1 MPNLNKI
8 EYSKG
13 YKPMQKKQHKVQTLL
28 DAIPH
33 IKKFYGKTIVIKYG
47 GSAQTSP
54 ELKDKFAEDIVLLS
68 LVGIKPIIV
77 HGGGARISELL
88 EKLEIKSEFID
99 GHRVT
104 SEDTMRV
111 VEMVLSGEIN
121 KNITSLLNHH
131 GAKAIGIS
139 GKDSAIIKATPKEN
153 GKFGYTGVITEING
167 TMINKLV
174 EEGFIPVI
182 APIGDSAQPN
192 HPGFNINADVA
203 ASKVA
208 QAVKAQKVLFL
219 TDTVGVLDKEGKL
232 LNSLDKEDI
241 ENYKKD
247 GTIAGGMIPK
257 VDSCIDAIYNGVN
270 KAHIIDG
277 RVEHSILL
285 ELFTSDGVGT
295 QFLRKDNPNNGID
308 LEKLLSEEN

>member
-1 MPNLNKI
+1 
-8 EYSKG
+8 
-13 YKPMQKKQHKVQTLL
+13 MQIQNSTVHTLL
-28 DAIPH
+28 DAIPY

-54 ELKDKFAEDIVLLS
+54 SLKEKFAQDIALLC
-68 LVGIKPIIV
+68 LVGIKPVIV

-88 EKLEIKSEFID
+88 TKLEINSEFLE
-99 GHRVT
+99 GHRIT
-104 SEDTMRV
+104 CEESMRV

-139 GKDSAIIKATPKEN
+139 GKDSSIIQAIPKEE
-153 GKFGYTGVITEING
+153 GRFGYTGVVTKINAK
-167 TMINKLV
+167 MIQNLIK
-174 EEGFIPVI
+174 EGFVPVI
-182 APIGDSAQPN
+182 APIADSAQPN

-203 ASKVA
+203 ASKIA
-208 QAVKAQKVLFL
+208 SAIGAQKVLFL
-219 TDTVGVLDKEGKL
+219 TDTVGVLDKQGNL
-232 LNSLDKEDI
+232 LNSLDKQDVQRYK
-241 ENYKKD
+241 EN

-308 LEKLLSEEN
+308 MEKLLNDEV

>member
-1 MPNLNKI
+1 
-8 EYSKG
+8 
-13 YKPMQKKQHKVQTLL
+13 MQKKQHKVQTLL
-28 DAIPH
+28 DAIPY

-54 ELKDKFAEDIVLLS
+54 ELQEKFAEDIVLLS

-77 HGGGARISELL
+77 HGGGSRITELL
-88 EKLEIKSEFID
+88 TKLEIKSEFVD

-104 SEDTMRV
+104 CKDSMRV

-121 KNITSLLNHH
+121 KNIASLLNHH

-139 GKDSAIIKATPKEN
+139 GKDSSIINAEPKDN
-153 GKFGYTGVITEING
+153 GKFGYTGVITKVNG
-167 TMINKLV
+167 DMIMNLLK
-174 EEGFIPVI
+174 EGFIPVI
-182 APIGDSAQPN
+182 APIGDSAEPN

-208 QAVKAQKVLFL
+208 QAVGAQKVLFL
-219 TDTVGVLDKEGKL
+219 TDTVGVLDKEGNL
-232 LNSLDKEDI
+232 LNSLDRADVDG
-241 ENYKKD
+241 YKAN

-285 ELFTSDGVGT
+285 ELFTSDGIGT
-295 QFLRKDNPNNGID
+295 QFVRKDNPNNGID
-308 LEKLLSEEN
+308 LEKLINE

>member
-1 MPNLNKI
+1 
-8 EYSKG
+8 
-13 YKPMQKKQHKVQTLL
+13 MQKKQHKVQILL

-54 ELKDKFAEDIVLLS
+54 ELKEKFAEDIVLLS

-88 EKLEIKSEFID
+88 DKLKIQSKFVD

-104 SEDTMRV
+104 SEETMRI

-139 GKDSAIIKATPKEN
+139 GKDSAIIKAIPKDD
-153 GKFGYTGVITEING
+153 GKFGYTGVITNING
-167 TMINKLV
+167 IMINNLIK
-174 EEGFIPVI
+174 EGVIPVI
-182 APIGDSAQPN
+182 APIADSAKPN
-192 HPGFNINADVA
+192 HPGYNINADIA
-203 ASKVA
+203 ASKIA
-208 QAVKAQKVLFL
+208 QAVGAQKVLFL
-219 TDTVGVLDKEGKL
+219 TDTVGVLDKEGTL
-232 LNSLDKEDI
+232 LTSLDRDDVTE
-241 ENYKKD
+241 YKKN
-247 GTIAGGMIPK
+247 GIIAGGMIPK

-285 ELFTSDGVGT
+285 ELFTSDGIGT
-295 QFLRKDNPNNGID
+295 QFLRKDNPNNGINM
-308 LEKLLSEEN
+308 EKLLNDEI

>member
-1 MPNLNKI
+1 
-8 EYSKG
+8 
-13 YKPMQKKQHKVQTLL
+13 MQKKIHKVQTLL

-33 IKKFYGKTIVIKYG
+33 IKKFSSKTIVIKYG

-54 ELKDKFAEDIVLLS
+54 ELQEKFAEDIVLLS
-68 LVGIKPIIV
+68 LVGIKPVIV
-77 HGGGARISELL
+77 HGGGAQISELL
-88 EKLEIKSEFID
+88 KKLDITSEFID

-104 SEDTMRV
+104 SKETMRV

-139 GKDSAIIKATPKEN
+139 GKDSAIIKAEPKDG
-153 GKFGYTGVITEING
+153 GKFGYTGVVTEINAE
-167 TMINKLV
+167 MINNLLDQ
-174 EEGFIPVI
+174 GFIPVI
-182 APIGDSAQPN
+182 APIADSAEPN

-203 ASKVA
+203 ASKIA
-208 QAVKAQKVLFL
+208 RALNAQKVLFL
-219 TDTVGVLDKEGKL
+219 TDIVGVLNKEGKL
-232 LNSLDKEDI
+232 LNSLDKSEV
-241 ENYKKD
+241 EAYKKD

-257 VDSCIDAIYNGVN
+257 VDSCIDAIHDGVN

-295 QFLRKDNPNNGID
+295 QFLRRDNPNNGIN
-308 LEKLLSEEN
+308 LEQLLNEEN

>member
-1 MPNLNKI
+1 
-8 EYSKG
+8 
-13 YKPMQKKQHKVQTLL
+13 MQKKHQKVQTLL

-54 ELKDKFAEDIVLLS
+54 ELKEKFAEDIVLLS
-68 LVGIKPIIV
+68 LVGIKPVIV

-88 EKLEIKSEFID
+88 DKLEIHSEFVD

-104 SEDTMRV
+104 SEETMRV

-139 GKDSAIIKATPKEN
+139 GKDSSIINAIPKED
-153 GKFGYTGVITEING
+153 GKFGYTGVVTDING
-167 TMINKLV
+167 TMINKLI

-182 APIGDSAQPN
+182 APIADSAKPN

-208 QAVKAQKVLFL
+208 QAIGAQKVLFL
-219 TDTVGVLDKEGKL
+219 TDTVGVLDKDKNL
-232 LNSLDKEDI
+232 LTSLDKADVDS
-241 ENYKKD
+241 YKED

-285 ELFTSDGVGT
+285 ELFTSDGIGT

-308 LEKLLSEEN
+308 MEKLLNDEE

>member
-1 MPNLNKI
+1 
-8 EYSKG
+8 
-13 YKPMQKKQHKVQTLL
+13 MQKKQHKVQTLL

-54 ELKDKFAEDIVLLS
+54 ELKEKFAEDIVLLS

-88 EKLEIKSEFID
+88 DKLEIHSEFVD

-104 SEDTMRV
+104 SEETMRV

-139 GKDSAIIKATPKEN
+139 GKDSAIINAKPKDD
-153 GKFGYTGVITEING
+153 GKFGYTGVITEVDG
-167 TMINKLV
+167 TMINKLID
-174 EEGFIPVI
+174 EGFIPVI
-182 APIGDSAQPN
+182 APIADSAKPN
-192 HPGFNINADVA
+192 HPGYNINADVA
-203 ASKVA
+203 ASKIA
-208 QAVKAQKVLFL
+208 QAVEAQKVLFL
-219 TDTVGVLDKEGKL
+219 TDTVGVLDKEGEL
-232 LNSLDKEDI
+232 LTSLDRKDVDRL
-241 ENYKKD
+241 KGD

-285 ELFTSDGVGT
+285 ELFTYDGIGT

-308 LEKLLSEEN
+308 MEKLLSDED

>member
-1 MPNLNKI
+1 
-8 EYSKG
+8 
-13 YKPMQKKQHKVQTLL
+13 MQKKHQKVQILL

-54 ELKDKFAEDIVLLS
+54 ELKEKFAEDIVLLS
-68 LVGIKPIIV
+68 LVGIKPVIV

-88 EKLEIKSEFID
+88 EKLEIKSEFVD

-104 SEDTMRV
+104 SEETMRV

-139 GKDSAIIKATPKEN
+139 GKDSSIINAKPKAD
-153 GKFGYTGVITEING
+153 GKFGYTGVVTKVNG
-167 TMINKLV
+167 EMINNLIK
-174 EEGFIPVI
+174 EGFIPVI
-182 APIGDSAQPN
+182 APIADSAKPN

-203 ASKVA
+203 ASQVA
-208 QAVKAQKVLFL
+208 AAIGAQKVLFL
-219 TDTVGVLDKEGKL
+219 TDTVGVLDKEGTL
-232 LNSLDKEDI
+232 LTSLDKEDV
-241 ENYKKD
+241 ETYKED
-247 GTIAGGMIPK
+247 GTIGGGMIPK

-285 ELFTSDGVGT
+285 ELFTSDGIGT

-308 LEKLLSEEN
+308 LEKLINDEV

>member
-1 MPNLNKI
+1 
-8 EYSKG
+8 
-13 YKPMQKKQHKVQTLL
+13 MQKKHQKVQTLL

-54 ELKDKFAEDIVLLS
+54 ELKEKFAEDIVLLS
-68 LVGIKPIIV
+68 LVGIKPVIV

-88 EKLEIKSEFID
+88 DKLSIESEFVD

-139 GKDSAIIKATPKEN
+139 GKDSSIINAIPKED
-153 GKFGYTGVITEING
+153 GKFGYTGVVTKVNG
-167 TMINKLV
+167 DMINNLIK
-174 EEGFIPVI
+174 EGFIPVI
-182 APIGDSAQPN
+182 APIADSAEPN

-203 ASKVA
+203 ASKIA
-208 QAVKAQKVLFL
+208 AAIGAQKVLFL
-219 TDTVGVLDKEGKL
+219 TDTVGVLDKEGNL
-232 LNSLDKEDI
+232 LNSLDQDDVEAYKE
-241 ENYKKD
+241 D
-247 GTIAGGMIPK
+247 GTIGGGMIPK

-285 ELFTSDGVGT
+285 ELFTSDGIGT
-295 QFLRKDNPNNGID
+295 QFVRKDNPNNGID
-308 LEKLLSEEN
+308 MEKLLSDEA

>member
-1 MPNLNKI
+1 
-8 EYSKG
+8 
-13 YKPMQKKQHKVQTLL
+13 MQKKHQKVQTLL
-28 DAIPH
+28 DAIPY
-33 IKKFYGKTIVIKYG
+33 IKKFFGKTVVIKYG

-54 ELKDKFAEDIVLLS
+54 DLKEKFAEDIVLLS
-68 LVGIKPIIV
+68 LLGIKPVIV
-77 HGGGARISELL
+77 HGGGARITELL
-88 EKLEIKSEFID
+88 TKLEIPSHFVD

-104 SEDTMRV
+104 CQDSMRV

-139 GKDSAIIKATPKEN
+139 GKDSSIINAIPKDG
-153 GKFGYTGVITEING
+153 GKFGFTGEITKVNG
-167 TMINKLV
+167 EMINNLIK
-174 EEGFIPVI
+174 EGFIPVI
-182 APIGDSAQPN
+182 APIADSAEPN

-203 ASKVA
+203 ACEIAV
-208 QAVKAQKVLFL
+208 AVKAQKVLFL
-219 TDTVGVLDKEGKL
+219 TDTIGVLDKEGKL
-232 LNSLDKEDI
+232 IETLDKNDVEA
-241 ENYKKD
+241 YKKD

-285 ELFTSDGVGT
+285 ELFTSDGIGT
-295 QFLRKDNPNNGID
+295 QFLRRDNPNNGID
-308 LEKLLSEEN
+308 MQKLLEN

>member
-1 MPNLNKI
+1 
-8 EYSKG
+8 
-13 YKPMQKKQHKVQTLL
+13 MQKKHKTVETLL

-54 ELKDKFAEDIVLLS
+54 DLQEKFAEDIVLLK
-68 LVGIKPIIV
+68 LVGMNPVIV
-77 HGGGARISELL
+77 HGGGAKISELL
-88 EKLEIKSEFID
+88 QKLDIHSEFVD

-104 SEDTMRV
+104 SKESMRV

-121 KNITSLLNHH
+121 KNITALLNYH

-139 GKDSAIIKATPKEN
+139 GKDSSIINATAKEN
-153 GKFGYTGVITEING
+153 GKFGYTGVITQVNG
-167 TMINKLV
+167 EMINNLIK
-174 EEGFIPVI
+174 EGFVPVI
-182 APIGDSAQPN
+182 APIADGGEPN

-208 QAVKAQKVLFL
+208 IAVGAQKVLFL
-219 TDTVGVLDKEGKL
+219 TDIKGVLDQAGNL
-232 LNSLDKEDI
+232 LTSLDNEDVQG
-241 ENYKKD
+241 YKND

-257 VDSCIDAIYNGVN
+257 VDSCLDAIHNGVN

-277 RVEHSILL
+277 RVEHSLLL
-285 ELFTSDGVGT
+285 ELFTSEGIGT
-295 QFLRKDNPNNGID
+295 QFVRKNNPNNGID
-308 LEKLLSEEN
+308 MEKLLDKTQK

>member
-1 MPNLNKI
+1 
-8 EYSKG
+8 
-13 YKPMQKKQHKVQTLL
+13 MQKKQQKVQTLL

-54 ELKDKFAEDIVLLS
+54 ELKEKFAQDIVLLS
-68 LVGIKPIIV
+68 LVGVKPVIV

-88 EKLEIKSEFID
+88 EKLQIPTEFVD

-104 SEDTMRV
+104 SKESMNV

-139 GKDSAIIKATPKEN
+139 GKDSGIIQAKPKED
-153 GKFGYTGVITEING
+153 GKFGYTGIITKING
-167 TMINKLV
+167 EMINNLIK
-174 EEGFIPVI
+174 EGFIPVI
-182 APIGDSAQPN
+182 APIADSAQPN

-203 ASKVA
+203 ASKIA
-208 QAVKAQKVLFL
+208 SAIGAQKVLFL
-219 TDTVGVLDKEGKL
+219 TDTIGVLDKQGGL
-232 LNSLDKEDI
+232 LNSLDKLDVQA
-241 ENYKKD
+241 YKDD
-247 GTIAGGMIPK
+247 GTISGGMIPK

-285 ELFTSDGVGT
+285 ELFTSDGIGT
-295 QFLRKDNPNNGID
+295 QFLRKDNPNNEINM
-308 LEKLLSEEN
+308 EKLLKE